1 MSLKTFAVGFIHLVL
16 SFVLMAFMPAMAQTA
31 TPGVSPLGFAVGKAT
46 LKEVKDGVPG
56 GAKLSNEGTNRY
68 SKGPMFKAQGRA
80 FDIEGL
86 QEVWFVFDEREAL
99 VAVQMTMAKNGFER
113 VYQNLAGKYQLVRK
127 DIPFVGNK
135 SARFQQG
142 DIVVELEAPHLDFT
156 MLVTYATAGFKKQIE
171 QGSRQEAAQK
181 QKREAGKF

>member
-1 MSLKTFAVGFIHLVL
+1 MSLKTFAVGFIHLAL
-16 SFVLMAFMPAMAQTA
+16 SFVLMVFMPAMAQTSTA
-31 TPGVSPLGFAVGKAT
+31 TVAPLGFAIGKAT

-80 FDIEGL
+80 FDIGGL
-86 QEVWFVFDEREAL
+86 QDVWFVFDEREVL
-99 VAVQMTMAKNGFER
+99 VGVQMTMAKNDFDH
-113 VYQNLAGKYQLVRK
+113 VYQNLAGKYRLVRK

-142 DIVVELEAPHLDFT
+142 DIVIDFNAPHMSFEMEVVYRT
-156 MLVTYATAGFKKQIE
+156 IGFEKQVE

>member
-1 MSLKTFAVGFIHLVL
+1 MSFKTFAVGFIHLVL
-16 SFVLMAFMPAMAQTA
+16 SFVLMASCRQWRRRARPPSRLLGLPSARRHSRKSRQGAGWRQAQQR
-31 TPGVSPLGFAVGKAT
+31 
-46 LKEVKDGVPG
+46 
-56 GAKLSNEGTNRY
+56 GTNRY

-80 FDIEGL
+80 FDIGGL
-86 QEVWFVFDEREAL
+86 QDVWFVFDEREVL
-99 VAVQMTMAKNGFER
+99 VGVQMTMAKNDFDH
-113 VYQNLAGKYQLVRK
+113 VYQNLAGKYRLVRK

-142 DIVVELEAPHLDFT
+142 DIVIDFNAPHMSFEMEVVYRT
-156 MLVTYATAGFKKQIE
+156 IGFEKQVE

>member
-16 SFVLMAFMPAMAQTA
+16 SFVLMASMPAMAQTSTTA
-31 TPGVSPLGFAVGKAT
+31 VAPLGFAIGKAT

-68 SKGPMFKAQGRA
+68 SRGPIFKAQGRA

-86 QEVWFVFDEREAL
+86 QDVWFVFDEREAL
-99 VAVQMTMAKNGFER
+99 VAVQMTMAKSGFER
-113 VYQNLAGKYQLVRK
+113 VHQNLASKYRLVRK
-127 DIPFVGNK
+127 DTPFVGNK

-142 DIVVELEAPHLDFT
+142 DIVIELEAPHMSFEMT
-156 MLVTYATAGFKKQIE
+156 VTYETTGFKKQAEAGI
-171 QGSRQEAAQK
+171 RQESAQK
-181 QKREAGKF
+181 QKRESGKF